1 MEGVLKVCDM
11 RLQDH
16 IIVTDSGYLS
26 YADEGRIL

>member
-1 MEGVLKVCDM
+1 MEGVLNVCDT
-11 RLQDH
+11 RLLDY